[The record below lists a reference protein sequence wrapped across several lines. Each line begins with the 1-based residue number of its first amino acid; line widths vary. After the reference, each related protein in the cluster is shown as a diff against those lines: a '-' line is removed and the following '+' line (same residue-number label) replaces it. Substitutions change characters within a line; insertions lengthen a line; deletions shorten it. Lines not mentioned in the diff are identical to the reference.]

1 MEQQGLD
8 IKKYL
13 QLIEKKKRLF
23 IGVALSIMTV
33 VVLISYLLPK
43 EYEAKSTVFIERNV
57 INSLVRGIAI
67 TPSMEERVKY
77 LAYTMSSRSL
87 LIKVIND
94 LGLGRDNQ
102 ADMERLI
109 AGFQKNTDIKMKEKD
124 DLFVVS
130 YKSGD
135 PRLARDYVN
144 TLVRRYIEE
153 NMSENREEAYGAN
166 RFLAEQI
173 KFFKEKLD
181 RSDAE
186 IITFRKER
194 GVFVALDDRKIVEE
208 LKDAEM
214 GLDELKIKKRELE
227 GRRSMILKQMK
238 EERPTG
244 AGLFG
249 RGGSMDDRL
258 LALQKRLADL
268 LMIYTPHYPEVLRVK
283 AEIEA
288 LKGQYEGG
296 SGAAAATA
304 AAPAA
309 SGSAAAETSGGEE
322 SDLTMLNPIY
332 QQLREELSKTGLEL
346 AALTAREEQIR
357 RLMESKKSY
366 LKSMP
371 VEKKT
376 LSDLEMQRATN
387 KHIYEELIGRLGQSE
402 VSKQMEVQDRASTFR
417 IVDPAVLPL
426 SPSSPN
432 RIKIILFGILAG
444 LAGGVGTV
452 VLLDYADR
460 SIKSVDLLKT
470 FELPVLA
477 VIPSIQNPEELAER
491 RKRDRQLYK
500 FAGVYMA
507 GILMIF
513 TLELL
518 GVTYIDDFVS
528 TVVHMPGRLMDLP
541 GLFKTMF

>member
-1 MEQQGLD
+1 MEQAGLD

-13 QLIEKKKRLF
+13 QLVEKKKRLF
-23 IGVALSIMTV
+23 IGTALSLMTV
-33 VVLISYLLPK
+33 VVLVSYLLPK
-43 EYEAKSTVFIERNV
+43 AYEAKSTVFVERNV
-57 INSLVRGIAI
+57 INSLVRGLAI

-77 LAYTMSSRSL
+77 LTYTMNSRSL
-87 LIKVIND
+87 LTKVIND
-94 LGLGRDNQ
+94 LGLGRDSQ
-102 ADMERLI
+102 AEMERLI
-109 AGFQKNTDIKMKEKD
+109 ADFQKNTDIKMKEKD

-173 KFFKEKLD
+173 KFFKDKLD
-181 RSDAE
+181 QSDTE
-186 IITFRKER
+186 IIKFRKER

-208 LKDAEM
+208 LKDAEV
-214 GLDELKIKKRELE
+214 GLDEIKIKKRELE
-227 GRRSMILKQMK
+227 GRRGMILKQMK

-249 RGGSMDDRL
+249 RGGGMDDRL
-258 LALQKRLADL
+258 MALQKRLADL
-268 LMIYTPHYPEVLRVK
+268 LMIYTPNYPEVLRVK

-288 LKGQYEGG
+288 LKGRYDG
-296 SGAAAATA
+296 
-304 AAPAA
+304 
-309 SGSAAAETSGGEE
+309 GSAAAVAGTGGGIGGVEGAEE

-444 LAGGVGTV
+444 LAGGVGAV
-452 VLLDYADR
+452 VLRDYADR
-460 SIKSVDLLKT
+460 SVKSVDALKG

-477 VIPSIQNPEELAER
+477 VIPSIQNPEEQTER
-491 RKRDRQLYK
+491 KRRDRQLYR
-500 FAGVYMA
+500 FAGAYLA
-507 GILMIF
+507 GILAIF
-513 TLELL
+513 MLELL
-518 GVTYIDDFVS
+518 GFTYVDDFIS
-528 TVVHMPGRLMDLP
+528 TVVHMPGRLLNLT
-541 GLFKTMF
+541 GQLKTIF